1 MTALGGLF
9 GDFLLSASK
18 KGIDMISPKFSA
30 IAIRALALTVL
41 TCGIARANLVTNPLF
56 LSYTGTTPKDYI
68 QNVLPTDWNGSV
80 FTFVDAPGTADDP
93 SALGIAVYPS
103 FPVNSPAGGNF
114 IQADGTPS
122 LSYPITQT
130 INGLTPLQNYT
141 LTFYQA
147 GGQMLGETGG
157 SLENWEVS
165 LGSDIQYSA
174 SMNVP
179 QGAVVPWQP
188 QTLSFTATSASEVL
202 SFFAIGTPG
211 EPPMV
216 FFSDPDLESSVPE
229 PSAFL
234 LLAGVG
240 AVIGI
245 GRLGRRVRTK
255 FCA

>member
-1 MTALGGLF
+1 M
-9 GDFLLSASK
+9 LSRKLS
-18 KGIDMISPKFSA
+18 INVISA
-30 IAIRALALTVL
+30 IALALL

-56 LSYTGTTPKDYI
+56 LSYSGTTPKDYI
-68 QNVLPTDWNGSV
+68 QNVLPTDWNGSI

-93 SALGIAVYPS
+93 TALGIPVYPP

-130 INGLTPLQNYT
+130 INSLTNGQNYT

-147 GGQMLGETGG
+147 GGQELNGSIG

-165 LGSDIQYSA
+165 LGADIQYS
-174 SMNVP
+174 SVMNVP
-179 QGAVVPWQP
+179 QGGVVPWQP
-188 QTLSFTATSASEVL
+188 QTLSFTATGSSEVL

-211 EPPMV
+211 VPPMV
-216 FFSDPDLESSVPE
+216 FFSDPDLETSVPE

-240 AVIGI
+240 MVIAI
-245 GRLGRRVRTK
+245 GRVGRRVLAKRMPV
-255 FCA
+255 AA